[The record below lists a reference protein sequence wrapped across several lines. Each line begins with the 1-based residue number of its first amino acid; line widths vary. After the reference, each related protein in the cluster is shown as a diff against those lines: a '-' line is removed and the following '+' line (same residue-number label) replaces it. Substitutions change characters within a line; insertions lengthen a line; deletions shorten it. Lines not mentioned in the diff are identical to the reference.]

1 MCGIYASVG
10 FAPDRA
16 RISIVAHRGPDGE
29 GWETRSSPSGP
40 VALGHR
46 RLAIIDTSEAGR
58 QPFADPSGRFL
69 LTYNGEI
76 YNYRELRE
84 ELTALGDTFH
94 THTDTEVLLAAWQR
108 WGERALQRFVG
119 MFAFVIWDDKE
130 KRLFAVRDR
139 FGIKPL
145 YWVEGQGGVAF
156 ASEIKQLLDLP
167 GGERRMN
174 LPRVRDFLVGGIS
187 NHTAETMYA
196 GVRQLRGGEWAI
208 VDAQGGDGV
217 HVTVRRWHDIGRH
230 SSSISMSS
238 KEAAETF
245 RELMEQSIRLHLRAD
260 VPVGACLSGGLDSS
274 SIVGLM
280 SRILPEDHR
289 GLHTVSACFTDKSV
303 DEKPYMDAVIHA
315 TGATPHF
322 VFPKPEDA
330 IEHAG
335 LITWHQDE
343 PFASTSIIAQWC
355 VFEEAQR
362 AGIKVML
369 DGQGADEI
377 LAGYHFCYPYHLA
390 HLVRQIRV
398 GSFLSTIAARRR
410 EQGRALASQLA
421 QVAFALSPPLL
432 SDMAF
437 KLRSERLNHG
447 WLDSDILS
455 SLGRQPSPLRT
466 AAESLSLPSPRDVAS
481 LCDVMTYASN
491 LPMLLQWEDRN
502 SMAHS
507 IEARVPFL
515 DHRVVEFALAL
526 EAEHKLAGAETK
538 KVLRQALAD
547 VLPPSVRD
555 RRDKLGFATPEAN
568 WLKGP
573 LRLLVVDGVA
583 KTLEVC
589 PGLLNAAGVRRMLDD
604 FLKGRDAL
612 GPALW
617 RIVNLGIWADRFRVT
632 VG

>member
-1 MCGIYASVG
+1 MCGIFASAG
-10 FAPDRA
+10 YTPDRA
-16 RISIVAHRGPDGE
+16 RIAIVAHRGPDGE
-29 GWETRSSPSGP
+29 GWETRSSPTGP

-46 RLAIIDTSEAGR
+46 RLAIIDTSEAGL
-58 QPFADPSGRFL
+58 QPFSDRSGRFL

-84 ELTALGDTFH
+84 ELIALGDTFH

-108 WGERALQRFVG
+108 WGESALHRFVG
-119 MFAFVIWDDKE
+119 MFAFVIWDERE
-130 KRLFAVRDR
+130 KKLFAVRDR

-174 LPRVRDFLVGGIS
+174 LPRVHDFLVGGMS

-196 GVRQLRGGEWAI
+196 GIRQLRGGEWAM
-208 VDAQGGDGV
+208 VDAQNSGGV
-217 HVTVRRWHDIGRH
+217 RVTVRRWHDIGRP
-230 SSSISMSS
+230 SIPSMSS
-238 KEAAETF
+238 KQAAETF
-245 RELMEQSIRLHLRAD
+245 RDLMEQSIRLHLRAD

-274 SIVGLM
+274 AIVGLM
-280 SRILPEDHR
+280 ARILPEEHQ

-303 DEKPYMDAVIHA
+303 DERPYMEAVVRA
-315 TGATPHF
+315 TDATPHY
-322 VFPKPEDA
+322 VFPKPEDV
-330 IEHAG
+330 IDHAG

-355 VFEEAQR
+355 VFSEAQR

-369 DGQGADEI
+369 DGQGSDEI
-377 LAGYHFCYPYHLA
+377 LAGYNFCYPYHLA
-390 HLVRQIRV
+390 HLVRQMRLGAFI
-398 GSFLSTIAARRR
+398 STLNARRR
-410 EQGRALASQLA
+410 EQGRAFASQLA
-421 QVAFALSPPLL
+421 QVAFALAPRTL
-432 SDMAF
+432 SDAMF
-437 KLRSERLNHG
+437 KVHSERLKHG
-447 WLDSDILS
+447 WLDTGVLNAI
-455 SLGRQPSPLRT
+455 GRQPSPLRT
-466 AAESLSLPSPRDVAS
+466 AAESLGLPSPTDVAS
-481 LCDVMTYASN
+481 LCDVMTYGSN

-515 DHRVVEFALAL
+515 DHRLVEFALGL

-538 KVLRQALAD
+538 KVLRQALSD
-547 VLPPSVRD
+547 VLPQEVRD
-555 RRDKLGFATPEAN
+555 RRDKLGFATPESN

-573 LRLLVVDGVA
+573 LRLLIEDGVT
-583 KTLEVC
+583 KTLETC
-589 PGLLNAAGVRRMLDD
+589 PDLLNGAGVRRMLDE

-612 GPALW
+612 GSTLW
-617 RIVNLGIWADRFRVT
+617 RVVNLGIWADRFRVT
-632 VG
+632 VA

>member
-1 MCGIYASVG
+1 MCGIFASIG
-10 FAPDRA
+10 FAPERE
-16 RISIVAHRGPDGE
+16 RILIVAHRGPDGE
-29 GWETRSSPSGP
+29 GWETRPSPSGP

-58 QPFADPSGRFL
+58 QPFMDPSGRFL
-69 LTYNGEI
+69 LSYNGEI

-94 THTDTEVLLAAWQR
+94 THTDTEVLLAAWRR
-108 WGERALQRFVG
+108 WGEQALARFVG

-130 KRLFAVRDR
+130 KQLFAVRDR

-156 ASEIKQLLDLP
+156 GSEIKQLLDLP

-174 LPRVRDFLVGGIS
+174 LARVHDFLAGGIS

-196 GVRQLRGGEWAI
+196 GVRQLRGGEYA
-208 VDAQGGDGV
+208 VVSARDSAGV
-217 HVTVRRWHDIGRH
+217 RVSVRRWHDIH
-230 SSSISMSS
+230 QSSRPRMSDE
-238 KEAAETF
+238 EAAVTF
-245 RELMEQSIRLHLRAD
+245 RTLMEQSIQLHLRAD

-280 SRILPEDHR
+280 ARMLPERHQ
-289 GLHTVSACFTDKSV
+289 GLHTVSACFDDRSV
-303 DEKPYMDAVIHA
+303 DERPFMDAVVGT

-322 VFPKPEDA
+322 VYPKPEDVLDS
-330 IEHAG
+330 AG
-335 LITWHQDE
+335 IITWHQDE

-355 VFEEAQR
+355 VFAEAQR
-362 AGIKVML
+362 TGIKVML

-390 HLVRQIRV
+390 HLVRQGRL
-398 GSFLSTIAARRR
+398 GAFLSTITARRR
-410 EQGRALASQLA
+410 EQGRAYAPQLA
-421 QVAFALSPPLL
+421 QAVFALAPLSL
-432 SDMAF
+432 SETM
-437 KLRSERLNHG
+437 LRVRRDRLKHRWLESEALRAVE
-447 WLDSDILS
+447 
-455 SLGRQPSPLRT
+455 RQPSPLRT
-466 AAESLSLPSPRDVAS
+466 AAAS
-481 LCDVMTYASN
+481 LGLPPPTDIPSLCSIMTYASN

-515 DHRVVEFALAL
+515 DHRLVEFALGL
-526 EAEHKLAGAETK
+526 GGEHKLAGAETK

-547 VLPPSVRD
+547 VLPSMVRD
-555 RRDKLGFATPEAN
+555 RRDKLGFATPETN

-573 LRLLVVDGVA
+573 LRGLVKEGVTM
-583 KTLEVC
+583 TLDRC
-589 PGLLNAAGVRRMLDD
+589 PGLLNAAGVHHMLDD
-604 FLKGRDAL
+604 FLKGREAL
-612 GPALW
+612 GSSLW
-617 RIVNLGIWADRFRVT
+617 RIVSVGIWANRFRVA
-632 VG
+632 VA

>member
-46 RLAIIDTSEAGR
+46 RLAIIDTSEAGL
-58 QPFADPSGRFL
+58 QPFADSDGRFV

-94 THTDTEVLLAAWQR
+94 THTDTEVLLAAWRR
-108 WGERALQRFVG
+108 WGEGALQRFVG

-187 NHTAETMYA
+187 NHTAETMYS
-196 GVRQLRGGEWAI
+196 GVRQLRGGEWAV
-208 VDAQGGDGV
+208 VDAQDGGGV
-217 HVTVRRWHDIGRH
+217 RITVRRWHDIGR
-230 SSSISMSS
+230 SPAGRMSG
-238 KEAAETF
+238 KEAAEIF

-280 SRILPEDHR
+280 ARILPEDHR

-330 IEHAG
+330 LEHAG

-355 VFEEAQR
+355 VFSEAQR

-390 HLVRQIRV
+390 HLARQLRL

-421 QVAFALSPPLL
+421 QVAFALSPPAL

-437 KLRSERLNHG
+437 RVRSERLNHE
-447 WLDSDILS
+447 WLDSEVLS
-455 SLGRQPSPLRT
+455 PLGRQPSPLRT
-466 AAESLSLPSPRDVAS
+466 AAESLSLPLPTDIAS

-547 VLPPSVRD
+547 VLPPAVRD
-555 RRDKLGFATPEAN
+555 RRDKLGFATPESN

-573 LRLLVVDGVA
+573 LRPLIVDGVA

-604 FLKGRDAL
+604 FLNGRDAL
-612 GPALW
+612 GSALW
-617 RIVNLGIWADRFRVT
+617 RIVNLGIWADRFRIT
-632 VG
+632 VA

>member
-1 MCGIYASVG
+1 MCGIFASVG
-10 FAPDRA
+10 FRPERG

-29 GWETRSSPSGP
+29 GWETRLSPSGP

-58 QPFADPSGRFL
+58 QPFIDSNGRFF

-84 ELTALGDTFH
+84 ELTALGDTFR

-108 WGERALQRFVG
+108 WGEQALDRFVG
-119 MFAFVIWDDKE
+119 MFAFVIWDDRE

-156 ASEIKQLLDLP
+156 GSEIKQLLDLP

-174 LPRVRDFLVGGIS
+174 LARVHDFLAEGIS

-196 GVRQLRGGEWAI
+196 GIRQLRGGECAV
-208 VDAQGGDGV
+208 VDARDRTGV
-217 HVTVRRWHDIGRH
+217 RVIVRRWHDIRQRSGPE
-230 SSSISMSS
+230 MSTQ
-238 KEAAETF
+238 EAAERF
-245 RELMEQSIRLHLRAD
+245 RVLIDRSIQLHLRAD
-260 VPVGACLSGGLDSS
+260 VQVGACLSGGLDSS

-280 SRILPEDHR
+280 ARMLPDGHQ
-289 GLHTVSACFTDKSV
+289 GLHTVSACFADKSV
-303 DEKPYMDAVIHA
+303 DEKPFMDAVVSA

-322 VFPKPEDA
+322 VYPKPDDVL
-330 IEHAG
+330 EHAG
-335 LITWHQDE
+335 TITWHQDE

-355 VFEEAQR
+355 VFAEAQR

-377 LAGYHFCYPYHLA
+377 LAGYLFCYPYHLA
-390 HLVRQIRV
+390 DLVRQIRF
-398 GSFLSTIAARRR
+398 GAFLSTIIARHR
-410 EQGRALASQLA
+410 EQGRAYAPQLA
-421 QVAFALSPPLL
+421 RAIFALAPAGL
-432 SDMAF
+432 SSAM
-437 KLRSERLNHG
+437 LRVRRDRLKHG
-447 WLDSDILS
+447 WLASETLS
-455 SLGRQPSPLRT
+455 SVEHQPSALQT
-466 AAESLSLPSPRDVAS
+466 AVAS
-481 LCDVMTYASN
+481 LNLPPPTDVPSLCTVMTYASN

-515 DHRVVEFALAL
+515 DHRLVEFALRL
-526 EAEHKLAGAETK
+526 GDEHKLAGAETK
-538 KVLRQALAD
+538 KVLRRALAD
-547 VLPPSVRD
+547 VLPPMVRE
-555 RRDKLGFATPEAN
+555 RRDKLGFATPETN

-573 LRLLVVDGVA
+573 LRSLVEEGVTR
-583 KTLEVC
+583 TLDTC

-604 FLKGRDAL
+604 FANGREVL
-612 GPALW
+612 GSTLW
-617 RIVNLGIWADRFRVT
+617 RIVSLGIWAERFRIV
-632 VG
+632 VA

>member
-1 MCGIYASVG
+1 MCGIFASFG
-10 FAPDRA
+10 FAPERE

-29 GWETRSSPSGP
+29 GWETRSSPAGP

-46 RLAIIDTSEAGR
+46 RLAIIDTSKAGR
-58 QPFADPSGRFL
+58 QPFSDSSGRHL

-84 ELTALGDTFH
+84 ELIALGDSFH
-94 THTDTEVLLAAWQR
+94 THTDTEVLLAAWRR
-108 WGERALQRFVG
+108 WGEHALRRFVG

-145 YWVEGQGGVAF
+145 YWVEGRGGVAF

-174 LPRVRDFLVGGIS
+174 LPRVHDFLVGGIS

-196 GVRQLRGGEWAI
+196 GIRQLRGGELAV
-208 VDAQGGDGV
+208 VDAQDSGHVRVAV
-217 HVTVRRWHDIGRH
+217 HRWHDIGRA
-230 SSSISMSS
+230 SVPTMSS
-238 KEAAETF
+238 KVAAETF

-274 SIVGLM
+274 AIVGLM
-280 SRILPEDHR
+280 SRFLPEEHQ
-289 GLHTVSACFTDKSV
+289 GLHTVSACFDDKSV
-303 DEKPYMDAVIHA
+303 DEKPYMDAVVRA

-322 VFPKPEDA
+322 VFPKPEDVVD
-330 IEHAG
+330 HVS

-355 VFEEAQR
+355 VFAEAQR

-369 DGQGADEI
+369 DGQGSDEI

-390 HLVRQIRV
+390 HFVRQIRLRA
-398 GSFLSTIAARRR
+398 FLSTVMARRR
-410 EQGRALASQLA
+410 EQGRAVASQLA
-421 QVAFALSPPLL
+421 QVAYALAPRALS
-432 SDMAF
+432 DVVF
-437 KLRSERLNHG
+437 KVHSGRLKHR
-447 WLDSDILS
+447 WLDTDIMNAI
-455 SLGRQPSPLRT
+455 GRQPSPLRT
-466 AAESLSLPSPRDVAS
+466 AAESLGLPSPTDVAS

-515 DHRVVEFALAL
+515 DHRIVEFALGL

-538 KVLRQALAD
+538 KVLRQALSD

-573 LRLLVVDGVA
+573 LRPLIEDGVT
-583 KTLEVC
+583 KTLETC
-589 PGLLNAAGVRRMLDD
+589 PSLFNGAGVRRMLDD

-612 GPALW
+612 GPTLW
-617 RIVNLGIWADRFRVT
+617 RIVNLGIWADRFRIT
-632 VG
+632 VA